1 MRIPLHDE
9 NPPQEF
15 PILDA
20 VRNYLLG
27 ILAKIT
33 KVAVDRL
40 QTSQPLTAYGV
51 DSIMR
56 ATINQHISKDFPEI
70 SKTLI
75 FEYETLD
82 EIADYLYRH
91 QEKNCQTLMPV
102 IPLNVD
108 KNIRPIEKTITQNP
122 VLNTIQTPSTG
133 PAVENITS
141 LKRLPLS
148 VMQSQLYSIYLT
160 DASSA
165 EYNMGV
171 AVRFRGSYHSTLF
184 KQALK
189 LILNR
194 HEALRMGINTE
205 GSEPQVTVSPQVEV
219 DLPLFSLEEEPS
231 PIIRQ
236 QRLNALIEKYK
247 NQPINLSQA
256 PLMHAALVQLN
267 KEEYVLIAVFHHI
280 IMDGWSLLVFTKELL
295 HYCQILL
302 GESHNHQALPAAYQ
316 YSTYLLQQSQLQE
329 EEKTAALNFWQ
340 KQFLTPPDV
349 LQLPMNTPRS
359 AKANIQEIR
368 LTTSVKLTADLQKLA
383 QNHHVTLFNCLFSA
397 YQVLLSL
404 YSGASEIVVG
414 VPYLG
419 RGNYDTRDGLGL
431 FINTLPL
438 RTSFIDNPT
447 FIEVMKS
454 NQALID
460 TARNHQSFSLP
471 ALLRELKIE
480 RLPHTPPLFQVLF
493 NLIQFADQNLE
504 VNPSQSEMIWTESGR
519 PAYDVNLEIIV
530 EKMQLKLNLKYD
542 ASLFS
547 EITVTRIMQH
557 FLQLLQEICKQPN
570 TAVSNFSLLTNGE
583 KYQLLTQW
591 NHTQKKYSEHKTL
604 HQLFVEQV
612 ERTPEHVAVCFG
624 DQKLT
629 YKELNIRAN
638 QLAHFLQN
646 AGVLPDDVV
655 AISME
660 RSLDL
665 VIGLLAI
672 LKAGGAYLPLDTDY
686 PSERLQFMLRDSK
699 ANILMTHTKWEHL
712 FVGYSGHIIKMNGMD
727 AVLNEQPHF
736 NPPSSTTPDNLIYV
750 IYTSGSTGVPKG
762 VENKHRSLVN
772 RIEWMQDE
780 YQLTSRDK
788 VLQKTP
794 MSFDVSVWE
803 FFWPLL
809 FGSQLVIA
817 PPQIHKDV
825 LELARII
832 QHHGIT
838 VLHFVPS
845 MLSVFLLVDHPSVQ
859 TLRLVFVSG
868 EALPVDL
875 AGKFLTRF
883 KSTQLHNL
891 YGPTE
896 AAIDVSYWPCKAVDH
911 LSSIPIGRPIANTQL
926 YILNQNLQPVPIGV
940 IGELYIGGVGVA
952 RGYRN
957 RQDLTNEKFLKN
969 PFATEKDKLDQQN
982 LILYR
987 TGDAARYLPDG
998 NIEYVGRLDQQVKLR
1013 GLRIELEEIEHQ
1025 LRNILK
1031 INHAAV
1037 ILYEDENKHKQLV
1050 AYILSQEIGKQLTQ
1064 GNMKQL
1070 LMQSV
1075 AEYMVPERIIEIDQ
1089 WPLSPSGKTDKKQ
1102 LLALTQKKLAQKAPT
1117 VLIPPSPLIQQGVR
1131 HQTIVAEMQLIVG
1144 EILKRVANEIDPTVN
1159 FGDLGFDSIRF
1170 SELSLKIN
1178 KKYGMNISPQ
1188 VFYRYKNLE
1197 QLTQHFIETYSEQMP
1212 AAHMAYSQSL
1222 INVSHSH
1229 PSRNTEKEKDS
1240 KMDLNSE
1247 SCDVAIIG
1255 IAGRLPQSSN
1265 IDIFW
1270 QNLVNGKDM
1279 ITEIPDD
1286 RWDWKAYADQPG
1298 ARWGGFISDVDK
1310 FDAAFFN
1317 ISPLEAESMD
1327 PQQRLLLESV
1337 WHTLEDAGYKA
1348 SDLSNTRTGVFIGTT
1363 GNEYVFMQQKAGLEL
1378 GIHSVSGI
1386 VQSISANRISYF
1398 FNLKGPCAPIDTACS
1413 SSLVAVHRA
1422 VNAINTKE
1430 CEMAIVSG
1438 VNLLLSP
1445 SFGYPTFSKMGMLSP
1460 DGKCKAF
1467 DAYANGYVRAE
1478 GVITLLL
1485 KPLAKALADHD
1496 RIHAVIKGS
1505 AENHGGKT
1513 HGLTVPNPEAQSEVI
1528 FRAHQKAAIDPTTI
1542 TYIEAHG
1549 TGTSL
1554 GDPIEMD
1561 GLQQA
1566 FDLSYKTNGKSI
1578 TGASSCGIGSVKTHI
1593 GHLEGAAGIAGLL
1606 KTTLALSN
1614 QTLPANLHLKHPNP
1628 AIDLTKTPFYFIS
1641 ETKPWAQRVDSHQKP
1656 IPRRAGVSSF
1666 GFGGSNAHVVLE
1678 EAPEQQPV
1686 TVDYQSHYVLTFS
1699 ARQMESLLQRITDF
1713 SAWLT
1718 DNMEVPLQH
1727 IAYTLNVKRTHFK
1740 YRKAFVVKSAEEL
1753 LLYLKEAKKALT
1765 DSHNESP
1772 KIGKDYETAF
1782 KGLIKSVLE
1791 EINKKHVL
1799 GENEIEEKLKIL
1811 ADLYQQ
1817 GFDINWEELYPY
1829 RQIVSLPLYPFLRTR
1844 YWFKEDPEVNSI
1856 QNTSCL
1862 NYYTPDWQKQSVT
1875 APTELTQP
1883 IKSLCL
1889 FTDDAILVNAL
1900 KQALPDTLIVHIRNG
1915 DQYQICHDKT
1925 YQIRMNE
1932 KSDYEQLFADLT
1944 KAAIPFSHF
1953 VVASGLNALKENS
1966 QVSEQDYLQLER
1978 QLQQHLILTQSIIQQ
1993 KISTQICLLSLYS
2006 NADAITNSA
2015 IVGYAKSVKQEYP
2028 HFAIKIVG
2036 LDLLDRQ
2043 TVIAKYVSQELQVPT
2058 DSSIHIRYENQTRQ
2072 IEHYEELQLEAVI
2085 HNIPLRKD
2093 GVYLITGGLGKLGF
2107 LVASYLA
2114 KNYQAKL
2121 LLTGRSLLSSDIQS
2135 KLHILE
2141 SLGAQTHYLAGD
2153 ISQEAT
2159 AVALV
2164 SHALQSWGTLHG
2176 VFHCVGIIQD
2186 ELLIKKTWS
2195 SFKTVF
2201 ATKVKGAIHL
2211 DKVLDNKPLDCFVI
2225 FSALVGY
2232 LGNSGQCDYASANT
2246 FLNEFALWRTRLVKQ
2261 DLRQG
2266 KSIAIGWP
2274 YWLEGGMRMD
2284 ASHLQRQSEAG
2295 LSPLTNEEGIKALEY
2310 ALKQDKPNLLILYGD
2325 RTKILA
2331 NEAFYAL
2338 HRTENRGHCSFDEV
2352 SDKTATPPQSDVKG
2366 IPAQGETRIRLIG
2379 ELRVLMAE
2387 TIKMPPH
2394 QILDSEQFSE
2404 YGFDSILF
2412 GIAAD
2417 RINRHYSV
2425 KMTPALF
2432 FSYIT
2437 LEKLL
2442 EYLLSTYPI
2451 QLNSYFQKSL
2461 KPAETKQFHSLPLS
2475 PPKLSASELT
2485 EKSRKTPLDIQSL
2498 GNDKTSICP
2507 NDIAVIGMS
2516 CKVPGAHNIA
2526 EFWQNLLKNQT
2537 NIQPLPNKRKQWWQT
2552 LPNYI
2557 EGMIDESYC
2566 WAGFLSQV
2574 EKFDADFFKIL
2585 PREAELLDPQ
2595 QRILLEETWHCFEDA
2610 GYKPAELAGKNTGVF
2625 VGAQLIDYE
2634 DFFQEIV
2641 DPKIVT
2647 GTARTMLANRISY
2660 HFDLTGPSETI
2671 DTSCASSSVAIHKA
2685 VQTLRLG
2692 ECELALAAGVNLLL
2706 SPKSFLGTQQLGIL
2720 GKDGKSQ
2727 SFARGGNGM
2736 IKGEG
2741 VGVLLL
2747 KNLQQAIKDGDNI
2760 HGIIK
2765 GVAVNHNGHS
2775 HTITSPNAIR
2785 QAEVIQTALKQAK
2798 LTPADISY
2806 VETQATGSEMGDM
2819 VEFEAYK
2826 HVWQQVSDIN
2836 KTDLSCYLGN
2846 LKANIGHLE
2855 SASGVISII
2864 KVLLALKEKTIPGSS
2879 PVIELNP
2886 RMALEETPFRF
2897 NHEPISWKSNAPK
2910 YAGVHNYGFG
2920 GVNAHF
2926 ILAEPPRADSTQKF
2940 PVKKNYIFVLS
2951 AKNQQR
2957 LQQYAKLTYRYLHEN
2972 PAINLE
2978 SLAYTLQIGREAMGE
2993 RVAFLA
2999 EDIESLMLQLK
3010 KFCQSKRMKGIYYN
3024 NAKLPRDNNNV
3035 TQLITS
3041 NKLEEIAEHWSKGGN
3056 VDWKV
3061 LYEYP
3066 FPTRISIS
3074 TYPFAKNYFW
3084 VPEKKMIN
3092 STSSAEGSLQEL
3104 IRQQIAEFAGLE
3116 PEEIDL
3122 KHSLFEQGMDSILL
3136 SQLLNNLSEIFDTD
3150 IGERIA
3156 NIMEHPSIE
3165 NIARQVE
3172 AAKNFSKDK
3181 NESRLIAL

>member
-1 MRIPLHDE
+1 MSSSVHDE
-9 NPPQEF
+9 KPAQELS
-15 PILDA
+15 ILDG
-20 VRNYLLG
+20 VRKYLQG
-27 ILAKIT
+27 ILAKVT
-33 KVAVDRL
+33 KVPMERL

-56 ATINQHISKDFPEI
+56 ATINQQISKDFPEI

-82 EIADYLYRH
+82 EIADYLYHH
-91 QEKNCQTLMPV
+91 QEKNCQKLMPA
-102 IPLNVD
+102 IPLNID
-108 KNIRPIEKTITQNP
+108 KRSRPIETTITQHP
-122 VLNTIQTPSTG
+122 VLNTIQNPSIDL
-133 PAVENITS
+133 AVENITS
-141 LKRLPLS
+141 SKRLPLS
-148 VMQSQLYSIYLT
+148 IMQSQLYSIYLT
-160 DASSA
+160 DPYSA

-171 AVRFRGSYHSTLF
+171 AVRFRGPYYPSIF

-189 LILNR
+189 LILHR
-194 HEALRMGINTE
+194 HEALRMGISTE
-205 GSEPQVTVSPQVEV
+205 GDEPQVTVSSQVEI
-219 DLPLFSLEEEPS
+219 DLPLFSLEEESS

-247 NQPINLSQA
+247 NQSINLSQA
-256 PLMHAALVQLN
+256 PLMNATLVQLN
-267 KEEYVLIAVFHHI
+267 KEEYILISVFHHI
-280 IMDGWSLLVFTKELL
+280 IMDGWSLLVFTKELS
-295 HYCQILL
+295 HYCQTLL
-302 GESHNHQALPAAYQ
+302 RDNHNHQALPPAYQ

-329 EEKTAALNFWQ
+329 EEKIAGLNFWQ

-349 LQLPMNTPRS
+349 LQLPINTPRS

-368 LTTSVKLTADLQKLA
+368 LTTSVELTANLQRLA

-419 RGNYDTRDGLGL
+419 RDSYDTRDGLGL
-431 FINTLPL
+431 FINTVPL

-454 NQALID
+454 NQSLID
-460 TARNHQSFSLP
+460 AARKHQSFSLP
-471 ALLRELKIE
+471 GLLRELKIE

-504 VNPSQSEMIWTESGR
+504 ISPSQSEMIWTESGR
-519 PAYDVNLEIIV
+519 PAYDLNLEIIV
-530 EKMQLKLNLKYD
+530 EKMQLKLNLKYN

-547 EITVTRIMQH
+547 EITVTHIIQH

-570 TAVSNFSLLTNGE
+570 TAVSHFSLLTNGE

-591 NHTQKKYSEHKTL
+591 NQTQKKYSEHKTL

-624 DQKLT
+624 DQELT

-638 QLAHFLQN
+638 QVAHFLQN
-646 AGVLPDDVV
+646 AGVLPDNVV
-655 AISME
+655 AVSME

-712 FVGYSGHIIKMNGMD
+712 FVGYSGHIIKMNEMD
-727 AVLNEQPHF
+727 AVLSEQPHF

-772 RIEWMQDE
+772 RIEWMQQE
-780 YQLTSRDK
+780 YQLTFRDK

-817 PPQIHKDV
+817 PPQIHKDI

-859 TLRLVFVSG
+859 TLRMVFVSG

-875 AGKFLTRF
+875 ASKFLTRF

-911 LSSIPIGRPIANTQL
+911 LSSVPIGRPIANTQL
-926 YILNQNLQPVPIGV
+926 YILNQHLQPVPIGV
-940 IGELYIGGVGVA
+940 IGELYIGGVGIA

-957 RQDLTNEKFLKN
+957 RPDLTNERFLKN

-1013 GLRIELEEIEHQ
+1013 GLRIELEEIEHN
-1025 LRNILK
+1025 LRIVLK

-1050 AYILSQEIGKQLTQ
+1050 AYVLSQEIDKQLTQ
-1064 GNMKQL
+1064 VNMKQL
-1070 LMQSV
+1070 LMKSL
-1075 AEYMVPERIIEIDQ
+1075 AEHMIPEHIIEIDQ

-1102 LLALTQKKLAQKAPT
+1102 LLAFTQKKLAQKAST
-1117 VLIPPSPLIQQGVR
+1117 LLALPSPHTQQDVR
-1131 HQTIVAEMQLIVG
+1131 NQTIVAEMQVIVG
-1144 EILKRVANEIDPTVN
+1144 EILKRVATEIDPTVN

-1178 KKYGMNISPQ
+1178 KKYSLNVSPQ

-1197 QLTQHFIETYSEQMP
+1197 QLTQHFIQTYSEQMP
-1212 AAHMAYSQSL
+1212 AAHMAYSQPL
-1222 INVSHSH
+1222 INISNSHLCH
-1229 PSRNTEKEKDS
+1229 NTEKDS
-1240 KMDLNSE
+1240 NKSLNSE

-1255 IAGRLPQSSN
+1255 IAGRLPQSPN

-1270 QNLVNGKDM
+1270 QNLITGKDM
-1279 ITEIPDD
+1279 ITTIPDD

-1317 ISPLEAESMD
+1317 ISPLEAETMD

-1337 WHTLEDAGYKA
+1337 WHTLEDAGYTP

-1363 GNEYVFMQQKAGLEL
+1363 GNEYVFMQQKAGLESS
-1378 GIHSVSGI
+1378 IHSVSGI

-1413 SSLVAVHRA
+1413 SSLIAVHRA
-1422 VNAINTKE
+1422 VTAINTKE

-1445 SFGYPTFSKMGMLSP
+1445 SFGYPSFSKMGMLSP

-1467 DAYANGYVRAE
+1467 DASANGYVRSE

-1485 KPLAKALADHD
+1485 KPLSRALADHD

-1513 HGLTVPNPEAQSEVI
+1513 HGLTVPNPVAQSEVI

-1554 GDPIEMD
+1554 GDPIEID

-1566 FDLSYKTNGKSI
+1566 FDLSCKTYGKNI
-1578 TGASSCGIGSVKTHI
+1578 NGASSCGIGSVKTHI

-1606 KTTLALSN
+1606 KTTLALSH
-1614 QTLPANLHLKHPNP
+1614 QALPANLHLKHPNP
-1628 AIDLTKTPFYFIS
+1628 AIDLTNTPFYFMS
-1641 ETKPWAQRVDSHQKP
+1641 ETKPWTQLVDSDQKP

-1678 EAPEQQPV
+1678 EAPKQEPV
-1686 TVDYQSHYVLTFS
+1686 IVGYKSHYVLTLS

-1713 SAWLT
+1713 AAWLT
-1718 DNMEVPLQH
+1718 DNIEVPLQH

-1740 YRKAFVVKSAEEL
+1740 YRKAFVVKSAQEL
-1753 LLYLKEAKKALT
+1753 LLYLKEAKKTLT
-1765 DSHNESP
+1765 DFPNEPP
-1772 KIGKDYETAF
+1772 KVGKEYDTAF
-1782 KGLIKSVLE
+1782 KGLIKIITE
-1791 EINKKHVL
+1791 EIKKHKL
-1799 GENEIEEKLKIL
+1799 GEKEYEEKLKIL

-1817 GFDINWEELYPY
+1817 GFDIKWEELYPY
-1829 RQIVSLPLYPFLRTR
+1829 RQTVSLPLYPFLRTR
-1844 YWFKEDPEVNSI
+1844 YWFKEEPEINSI
-1856 QNTSCL
+1856 QNTPCL
-1862 NYYTPDWQKQSVT
+1862 NYYAPVWQKQSPIAT
-1875 APTELTQP
+1875 TDLSQP

-1889 FTDDAILVNAL
+1889 FTDDASLVNAL
-1900 KQALPDTLIVHIRNG
+1900 KQVLPDTLIVHIRNG
-1915 DQYQICHDKT
+1915 DQYQICHDKA
-1925 YQIRMNE
+1925 YQIRINE
-1932 KSDYEQLFADLT
+1932 KNDYEQLFADLAKT
-1944 KAAIPFSHF
+1944 AIPISHF
-1953 VVASGLNALKENS
+1953 VVASRLNALKENS
-1966 QVSEQDYLQLER
+1966 LVSEQDYLQLER
-1978 QLQQHLILTQSIIQQ
+1978 QLQQHLILTQAIIQH
-1993 KISTQICLLSLYS
+1993 KTSTPLCLLSLYS
-2006 NADAITNSA
+2006 NADAIMNSA
-2015 IVGYAKSVKQEYP
+2015 LVGYAKSVKQEYP
-2028 HFAIKIVG
+2028 HFAIKIIG
-2036 LDLLDRQ
+2036 LDLFDCP
-2043 TVIAKYVSQELQVPT
+2043 TVIAEYVRQELQVPT
-2058 DSSIHIRYENQTRQ
+2058 DSPIHIRYVDQTRHIEQYEEIQ
-2072 IEHYEELQLEAVI
+2072 IESVI

-2093 GVYLITGGLGKLGF
+2093 GIYLITGGLGKLGF

-2121 LLTGRSLLSSDIQS
+2121 LLTGRSLISSNIQS

-2141 SLGAQTHYLAGD
+2141 SLGAQAHYLAGD

-2159 AVALV
+2159 AVASV

-2176 VFHCVGIIQD
+2176 VFHCAGIIQD

-2195 SFKTVF
+2195 SFKTIL

-2211 DKVLDNKPLDCFVI
+2211 DKILDNKPLDCFVI
-2225 FSALVGY
+2225 FSSLVGY
-2232 LGNSGQCDYASANT
+2232 LGNCSQCDYASANAC
-2246 FLNEFALWRTRLVKQ
+2246 LNEFAIWRTHLVEQ
-2261 DLRQG
+2261 GLRHG

-2310 ALKQDKPNLLILYGD
+2310 VLKQDKPNLLILYGD
-2325 RTKILA
+2325 RTKFLA
-2331 NEAFYAL
+2331 NEAFHAL
-2338 HRTENRGHCSFDEV
+2338 HQTESRGHCCFDKV
-2352 SDKTATPPQSDVKG
+2352 SDKTATSPQSDIKG
-2366 IPAQGETRIRLIG
+2366 IPAQGEMRIRLIG

-2394 QILDSEQFSE
+2394 QISDSEKFSE
-2404 YGFDSILF
+2404 YGLDSILF
-2412 GIAAD
+2412 GIAAA
-2417 RINRHYSV
+2417 RINRHYCV

-2432 FSYIT
+2432 FSYFT
-2437 LEKLL
+2437 LEQLV
-2442 EYLLSTYPI
+2442 EYLLSTYPV
-2451 QLNSYFQKSL
+2451 QLNNYFQKSL
-2461 KPAETKQFHSLPLS
+2461 KTAGTKLFHSLPLS

-2485 EKSRKTPLDIQSL
+2485 KQSRKTPLDIQSL
-2498 GNDKTSICP
+2498 GDNKTSICP

-2516 CKVPGAHNIA
+2516 CKVPGAPNTA
-2526 EFWQNLLKNQT
+2526 KFWQNLLKNQT

-2566 WAGFLSQV
+2566 WGGFLSQV

-2610 GYKPAELAGKNTGVF
+2610 GYKPSELAGKNIGVF

-2634 DFFQEIV
+2634 DFFQEID

-2660 HFDLTGPSETI
+2660 HFDLIGPSETI

-2685 VQTLRLG
+2685 VQTLRLS
-2692 ECELALAAGVNLLL
+2692 ECDLAVAAGVSLLL

-2727 SFARGGNGM
+2727 SFARSGNGM

-2747 KNLQQAIKDGDNI
+2747 KSLQQAIKDGDNI

-2765 GVAVNHNGHS
+2765 GVAINHNGHS

-2785 QAEVIQTALKQAK
+2785 QAEVIQAALKQAK

-2826 HVWQQVSDIN
+2826 HVWQTVSAVK
-2836 KTDLSCYLGN
+2836 KTHFSCYLGN

-2864 KVLLALKEKTIPGSS
+2864 KVLLALKEKTIPSSS

-2886 RMALEETPFRF
+2886 RMGLEETPFKF
-2897 NHEPISWKSNAPK
+2897 NHEPISWKSNAHR

-2926 ILAEPPRADSTQKF
+2926 ILAEPPQVDDTQKL
-2940 PVKKNYIFVLS
+2940 PVKRRFIFVFS
-2951 AKNQQR
+2951 AKNQQL
-2957 LQQYAKLTYRYLHEN
+2957 LQRYAKNFYHYLHRN
-2972 PAINLE
+2972 PALNLA
-2978 SLAYTLQIGREAMGE
+2978 SFAYTLQIGREAMEE

-2999 EDIESLMLQLK
+2999 EDIESLMSQLK
-3010 KFCQSKRMKGIYYN
+3010 KFCRSKQMNGIYINKTKPSIEN
-3024 NAKLPRDNNNV
+3024 NHI

-3041 NKLEEIAEHWSKGGN
+3041 NKLEEIVVYWSNGGN
-3056 VDWKV
+3056 VDWKL

-3066 FPTRISIS
+3066 FPSRISIP
-3074 TYPFAKNYFW
+3074 TYPFAKDFFW
-3084 VPEKKMIN
+3084 VQKKEMIN
-3092 STSSAEGSLQEL
+3092 STPKAEEGWQEL
-3104 IRQQIAEFAGLE
+3104 IRQQMAEFAGLK
-3116 PEEIDL
+3116 PEEINL

-3136 SQLLNNLSEIFDTD
+3136 SQLLNKLSEIFETD

-3156 NIMEHPSIE
+3156 NILEFPSIE
-3165 NIARQVE
+3165 NIARQIE
-3172 AAKNFSKDK
+3172 AARNFSEDK
-3181 NESRLIAL
+3181 NESRLVAL